1 MSCSANISNH
11 SGVKMKTT
19 AELEREA
26 YISGDVFLADIYAKM
41 QDLEDNE
48 DSDEQ

>member
-1 MSCSANISNH
+1 
-11 SGVKMKTT
+11 MKTT

-26 YISGDVFLADIYAKM
+26 YISGNVFLADIYAKI